1 MTSGQA
7 LNLRL
12 TVEGGQNYRA
22 GKKTAGELE
31 EEVRLPEGSGSQEA
45 QGLGRVGGET

>member
-12 TVEGGQNYRA
+12 TVEGGQKYRA
-22 GKKTAGELE
+22 EKKTAGEL
-31 EEVRLPEGSGSQEA
+31 EEVRLPEGSGSEEA